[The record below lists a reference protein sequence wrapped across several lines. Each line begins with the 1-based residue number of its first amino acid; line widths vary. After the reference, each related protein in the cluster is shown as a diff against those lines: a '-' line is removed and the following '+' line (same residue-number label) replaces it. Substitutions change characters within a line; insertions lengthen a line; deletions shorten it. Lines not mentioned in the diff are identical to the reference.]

1 MNHKLHI
8 MKNSKKGKLNLKDV
22 AKSAL
27 VAGGTIVLSSAATAI
42 EAGGMP
48 TTEGIIVSA
57 KIGLFAAV
65 SYLFKN
71 LLTNSKGEFAKAE

>member
-1 MNHKLHI
+1 MA
-8 MKNSKKGKLNLKDV
+8 NSKKGKLNLKDV
-22 AKSAL
+22 VKSAV

-48 TTEGIIVSA
+48 TKEGMIVSA
-57 KIGLFAAV
+57 KIGLFAAI

-71 LLTNSKGEFAKAE
+71 LMTNSKGDLGGKEI

>member
-1 MNHKLHI
+1 MA
-8 MKNSKKGKLNLKDV
+8 NSKKGKLNLKDV

-27 VAGGTIVLSSAATAI
+27 VAGGTIVLSSAGAAI

-48 TTEGIIVSA
+48 TQEGMIVSA
-57 KIGLFAAV
+57 KIGLFAAI

-71 LLTNSKGEFAKAE
+71 LFTNSKGELGGKEAK